1 MLENSNHNEQAT
13 HTADAVG
20 THTMCTDTQ
29 PFHGY
34 LLMDPALKILACD
47 NAAAGILDSPSGA
60 LTSRAGTLQC
70 RDTRWHNDLAGIV
83 RHLGF
88 HSANARSSA
97 SPDGQLRIDV
107 SPMGGAMVRANK
119 PYALLYVTSTIPLG
133 DALRVAL
140 QLGLTH
146 AEAQVLASLCQGR
159 RLAAIA
165 RQRRVVVDTVRTQL
179 KSSLAKLG
187 LHSQVEA
194 VALVYQLLLAEKE
207 AAAAA

>member
-1 MLENSNHNEQAT
+1 MLENSNHNEEAT
-13 HTADAVG
+13 HQADTSTSHAQ
-20 THTMCTDTQ
+20 CAERQ

-34 LLMDPALKILACD
+34 LLVDHAMKILACD
-47 NAAAGILDSPSGA
+47 NAAAGILDSPAGA
-60 LTSRAGTLQC
+60 LLSRAGILQC

-88 HSANARSSA
+88 HAGNSRSSA

-107 SPMGGAMVRANK
+107 SPMGGALVRTSK
-119 PYALLYVTSTIPLG
+119 PIALLYVTSTIPLG

-140 QLGLTH
+140 QFGLTQ
-146 AEAQVLASLCQGR
+146 AEAQVLAHLCQGQ

-165 RQRRVVVDTVRTQL
+165 RQRHVVVDTVRTQL
-179 KSSLAKLG
+179 KSTLSKLG

-194 VALVYQLLLAEKE
+194 VALVYQVLLAEE
-207 AAAAA
+207 RAAAAA